1 MKNLFLFFVAALVL
15 SSCGGA
21 GQADELTELVK
32 GTCECSS
39 EMVAFAAEMKE
50 AASDPAKMQELMAKG
65 QEMQTKA
72 EACMKEKGLEE
83 KSNALEKKMEEEL
96 GKEEAEKKMKAAMK
110 EHCPDMFKMMEQSGM

>member
-15 SSCGGA
+15 SSCGSKS
-21 GQADELTELVK
+21 DELTELVK

-39 EMVAFAAEMKE
+39 EVVALMSQMKD
-50 AASDPAKMQELMAKG
+50 ASADPTKMQEIMAKG
-65 QEMQTKA
+65 QELQAKA
-72 EACMKEKGLEE
+72 ETCMKEKGIDE

-110 EHCPDMFKMMEQSGM
+110 EHCPEMFKMMEQSGL